1 MRDEPS
7 LLDNHCLLSATCN
20 VNTVD
25 MSDITSCVT
34 TNLNIYEI
42 KTIDGIYLIKIDSLV
57 IYIQI
62 VVVVW
67 K

>member
-1 MRDEPS
+1 
-7 LLDNHCLLSATCN
+7 
-20 VNTVD
+20 